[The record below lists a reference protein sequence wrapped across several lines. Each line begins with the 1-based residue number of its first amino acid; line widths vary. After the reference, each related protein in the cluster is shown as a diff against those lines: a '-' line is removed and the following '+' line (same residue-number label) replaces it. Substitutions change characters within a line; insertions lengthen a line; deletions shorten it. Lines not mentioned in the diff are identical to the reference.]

1 VHILVYQAQDLDDV
15 GQLSIQRLQ
24 LLCGPIG
31 VTQLYDELLTPVG
44 LHVTQFCNRGCATS
58 DMGQTRLR

>member
-1 VHILVYQAQDLDDV
+1 MMSASSQFKDCNCFAV
-15 GQLSIQRLQ
+15 GSASRH
-24 LLCGPIG
+24 
-31 VTQLYDELLTPVG
+31 VTQLYDQFLTPVG